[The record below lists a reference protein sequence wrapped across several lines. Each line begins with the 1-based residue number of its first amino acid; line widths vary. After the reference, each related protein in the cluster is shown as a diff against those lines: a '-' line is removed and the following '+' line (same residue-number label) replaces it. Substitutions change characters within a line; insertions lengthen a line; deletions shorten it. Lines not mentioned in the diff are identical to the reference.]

1 MKIDNP
7 FDRMLENYRGHIP
20 GSVRDAA
27 VYVTDTLDLAWA
39 AAQSVFEEQA
49 KPEHA
54 LKILELFLLE
64 ANKYKLEQQEEL
76 KEFFLEK
83 SKWEIRDQETD
94 DI

>member
-1 MKIDNP
+1 MKSEDP
-7 FDRMLENYRGHIP
+7 FEKRLKDRRGYIP
-20 GSVRDAA
+20 GSVNDAA
-27 VYVTDTLDLAWA
+27 VYVTYTLDLAWA

-54 LKILELFLLE
+54 LKILELFFLE
-64 ANKYKLEQQEEL
+64 ANKYKLEQEEL

-83 SKWEIRDQETD
+83 NKREIKDQETD